1 MFNHPTSH
9 VKCYFMGASH
19 FRTHP
24 SDDHQEVILRSPDHR
39 NLSCGPSVSASK
51 NSCLL
56 SWPHWDW
63 PWWPETPKPPEKLR
77 PSKAGA
83 ANYDAEHTL
92 MSMDFGFHRTLKSTS
107 KWYWWVSVFGQVSS
121 SFRAICKI
129 FLSACRVPSHSINLH
144 TFSRSTQGRVEYI
157 CTAKPP
163 SMPGLHNNWPH
174 HNLIV
179 WWCDFECLLALA
191 HRTFWGWPSTSFIGT
206 LWIFWVA
213 LFNRNYCLR
222 MDVQSPGSDMIS
234 QFGPGLNKNAI
245 DHSNDCKA
253 NDQLMKNT

>member
-39 NLSCGPSVSASK
+39 NLSCGPSVSASI

-92 MSMDFGFHRTLKSTS
+92 MSMDFGSTGPWNQLQSGTDGYQCLAKSHLHFVQFVRSFFLPAGFQVIASISTHFLVQLKAELNT
-107 KWYWWVSVFGQVSS
+107 FAQPNHPACQVSITTGLIIIWLS
-121 SFRAICKI
+121 DDATLNVSWHWLTAHSEAGPAPALLEPYGFSEWHFSTAI
-129 FLSACRVPSHSINLH
+129 SAWGCSVTWIWHDL
-144 TFSRSTQGRVEYI
+144 T
-157 CTAKPP
+157 
-163 SMPGLHNNWPH
+163 
-174 HNLIV
+174 V
-179 WWCDFECLLALA
+179 W
-191 HRTFWGWPSTSFIGT
+191 T
-206 LWIFWVA
+206 
-213 LFNRNYCLR
+213 
-222 MDVQSPGSDMIS
+222 
-234 QFGPGLNKNAI
+234 GPE
-245 DHSNDCKA
+245 
-253 NDQLMKNT
+253 

>member
-1 MFNHPTSH
+1 METLETKRWSPSASCRFEAGLHEIAVVLKVAHARHFVNRVCLKMGYPQILMFNHPTSH

-83 ANYDAEHTL
+83 ANYDAEHYL
-92 MSMDFGFHRTLKSTS
+92 DVHGL
-107 KWYWWVSVFGQVSS
+107 
-121 SFRAICKI
+121 
-129 FLSACRVPSHSINLH
+129 RVPQDPEINFKVVLMGI
-144 TFSRSTQGRVEYI
+144 SV
-157 CTAKPP
+157 
-163 SMPGLHNNWPH
+163 
-174 HNLIV
+174 
-179 WWCDFECLLALA
+179 
-191 HRTFWGWPSTSFIGT
+191 WPSLIFISCN
-206 LWIFWVA
+206 L
-213 LFNRNYCLR
+213 
-222 MDVQSPGSDMIS
+222 
-234 QFGPGLNKNAI
+234 
-245 DHSNDCKA
+245 
-253 NDQLMKNT
+253 